1 MDRLDRKDD
10 NMSKRNIGI
19 NEKLLWKV
27 EDAMLATGLGENNIR
42 ELMNE
47 PDANFIIMRG
57 SRKYILREAFV
68 QYFVKLA
75 QAH

>member
-1 MDRLDRKDD
+1 MYLYRKDD
-10 NMSKRNIGI
+10 YMSEKNIGI

-47 PDANFIIMRG
+47 PDANFIIIRG

-68 QYFVKLA
+68 QYFIKLA
-75 QAH
+75 QVR